1 MEHDIIS
8 RFREFN
14 RYYTQVIG
22 LTNNHILDSKYSLSE
37 VRVMYEIYHNPAIT
51 ARQIKEV
58 IQIDEGYLSRL
69 IKKLVDQ
76 DLIIKNK
83 SKADNR
89 ASSLTLSKRGVKTF
103 LELNERS
110 SNTIS
115 DLVNHLEENEQKEL
129 ILVFEKIK
137 SLLNKDGLK

>member
-1 MEHDIIS
+1 M
-8 RFREFN
+8 
-14 RYYTQVIG
+14 
-22 LTNNHILDSKYSLSE
+22 DSKYSLSE